1 MNHTAYKSLKKLLL
15 MSLVLFA
22 GHAIG
27 QTTQGT
33 KVDGKQNAQQL
44 VSPSKQGAGLA
55 VSEKKEAKPNLTSTP
70 NGNAAKP
77 TRVDHRVAGTNK
89 SSQTVTPGVP
99 TKTGDAYTKP
109 APMSREAE
117 LKAYIADIDAKL
129 PKVKGTAKE
138 ADLLSKR
145 ATFQAELDKIAAT
158 NSDNKKN

>member
-1 MNHTAYKSLKKLLL
+1 

-55 VSEKKEAKPNLTSTP
+55 VSEKKEAKPNLSSTP
-70 NGNAAKP
+70 AGAANKP
-77 TRVDHRVAGTNK
+77 TRAYNKPASTNK
-89 SSQTVTPGVP
+89 PAQVATPGVP

-109 APMSREAE
+109 APMSREAQ

-138 ADLLSKR
+138 ANLLSKR
-145 ATFQAELDKIAAT
+145 ATFQAELDKIAAA